1 MRIRR
6 KVEAAATAVEAA
18 EAAVSEAA
26 AAETAEAAAA
36 AALGEGRGWLWRS
49 DGQKKGAKNHHQY
62 QQPQQQQPK
71 QRGQKTQ
78 QRRVTRRM
86 RRELAAAAA
95 RAAARASELT
105 AAAAAAVAAAKAAGA
120 IEVPRPFNEAG
131 RAAVGAGAG
140 AGAGVGAGGRLGGFA
155 VRRRQAAKA
164 ASARRG
170 DGQQGVEQQ
179 LRVPALG
186 VVDVAVR
193 SVVTFGQPKLTNFA
207 GGRSGAFS
215 GLPLLRVTTEDD
227 VSTQVRRSKQSSEPA
242 CMESFLYRSL
252 THL

>member
-1 MRIRR
+1 MI
-6 KVEAAATAVEAA
+6 
-18 EAAVSEAA
+18 SEYPQTPALPLTLSA
-26 AAETAEAAAA
+26 PLRVAPREV
-36 AALGEGRGWLWRS
+36 LGEE
-49 DGQKKGAKNHHQY
+49 GA
-62 QQPQQQQPK
+62 
-71 QRGQKTQ
+71 
-78 QRRVTRRM
+78 VD
-86 RRELAAAAA
+86 A
-95 RAAARASELT
+95 
-105 AAAAAAVAAAKAAGA
+105 
-120 IEVPRPFNEAG
+120 
-131 RAAVGAGAG
+131 
-140 AGAGVGAGGRLGGFA
+140 
-155 VRRRQAAKA
+155 
-164 ASARRG
+164 
-170 DGQQGVEQQ
+170 GVEQQ

>member
-18 EAAVSEAA
+18 EAAVVEAA
-26 AAETAEAAAA
+26 AAEAAEAAAA

-140 AGAGVGAGGRLGGFA
+140 AGGRLGGFA